1 LIVVDSNF
9 LLTAFRAEF
18 LNPDRCRKWL
28 EVNLMADRLCI
39 PNVVQ
44 ISFFRLATRALGT
57 FSAAPVE
64 SAQAFLES
72 LAPFNDELP
81 LDLTQHALKLCQH
94 FMLRGNGTVDAW
106 IAAHAIAL
114 GGSLATLDDGF
125 SRYSQITL
133 VSFDSSPAYMP

>member
-1 LIVVDSNF
+1 LIVVDTNV

-18 LNPDRCRKWL
+18 PNHDRCRKWL
-28 EVNLMADRLCI
+28 EVNLMSDRLCI

-44 ISFFRLATRALGT
+44 ISFLRLATRSLGT
-57 FSAAPVE
+57 FPAAPFE

-81 LDLTQHALKLCQH
+81 LDLTQQTLKLCEE
-94 FMLRGNGTVDAW
+94 FKLRGNGTVDAW

-114 GGSLATLDDGF
+114 GGSLASLDDGF
-125 SRYSQITL
+125 AKYSQIKL
-133 VSFDSSPAYMP
+133 VSFDSAPANMP